1 MRSSALQHM
10 VKLLQQMAGQQT
22 NPLLLLLPQDEPVI
36 EQRKYPAMPLT
47 FNDQPLRAYYHCHPA
62 EHRRDDE
69 HGHFHLFVPG
79 RNSSGWSHLAALAMD
94 HDGQPLRWFTVNRW
108 VTDGSWE
115 SIGHLLSSIDRLEQ
129 DSDMSLVEQ
138 WLLCLLQLYRP
149 ELETVL
155 TERDHY
161 LESLAPELS
170 LSELLEERTIYLL
183 SANNIVLLEKLQSL
197 LQQPEPA
204 PACG

>member
-1 MRSSALQHM
+1 MSSSALQHM
-10 VKLLQQMAGQQT
+10 IELLQQMAVQQT
-22 NPLLLLLPQDEPVI
+22 NPLLLLLPQDESVI
-36 EQRKYPAMPLT
+36 EQRKYPATPLA
-47 FNDQPLRAYYHCHPA
+47 FNGQPLRAYYHCHPA
-62 EHRRDDE
+62 EQRRDEE

-79 RNSSGWSHLAALAMD
+79 RNSSGWSHLVALAMD
-94 HDGQPLRWFTVNRW
+94 YYGQPQSWFTVNRW
-108 VTDGSWE
+108 VTDGNWE

-138 WLLCLLQLYRP
+138 WLLCLLQLYRL
-149 ELETVL
+149 ELQTVL
-155 TERDHY
+155 TERDRC
-161 LESLAPELS
+161 LENLAPELS
-170 LSELLEERTIYLL
+170 LPELLEERTIYLL

>member
-1 MRSSALQHM
+1 MSSSALQYM
-10 VKLLQQMAGQQT
+10 VELLQLMAEQQT

-36 EQRKYPAMPLT
+36 EQRKYPATPLA
-47 FNDQPLRAYYHCHPA
+47 FNGQSLRAYYHCHPA
-62 EHRRDDE
+62 EQRRDEE

-79 RNSSGWSHLAALAMD
+79 RNSSDWSHLAALAMD
-94 HDGQPLRWFTVNRW
+94 YYGQPLSWFTANRW

-115 SIGHLLSSIDRLEQ
+115 SIGHLLSSIDKLEQ
-129 DSDMSLVEQ
+129 YPGMSLVEQ

-161 LESLAPELS
+161 LESLALELP
-170 LSELLEERTIYLL
+170 LSELLEERSIYQL
-183 SANNIVLLEKLQSL
+183 SAKNILLLEKLQSL
-197 LQQPEPA
+197 LQQPEFA